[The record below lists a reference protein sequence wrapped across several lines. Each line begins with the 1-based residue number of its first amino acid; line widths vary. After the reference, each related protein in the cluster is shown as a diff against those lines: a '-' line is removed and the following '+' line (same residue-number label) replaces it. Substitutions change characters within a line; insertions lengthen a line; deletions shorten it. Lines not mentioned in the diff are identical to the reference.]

1 MGAPV
6 PTEAPQRP
14 QLRWWDAVS
23 IIVGIIVGATIYRSP
38 ANIFGNIADQVVSI
52 GTWTKTIPGMWAAL
66 SAWALVGGVSILG
79 ALCYAELASTYPTSG
94 GDFTYQ
100 SRAFGQGPGFLF
112 AWAEMSIIRTG
123 GSIGA
128 MAYVFADYAERLY
141 SLKTHLAGTAVAFLA
156 HKPELTYAVTAILL
170 LTLINAL
177 GLKPGKWT
185 QNTLTVVKIIG
196 LIAIIVAGLF
206 YFAWPRTAEQV
217 VTAKEPVWPF
227 PPSFALA
234 LVFIFYAYGGWHEA
248 AYVAGEMRE
257 RRREII
263 KALIV
268 GVVLVT
274 VIYLLVNTSYLVG
287 LGRERVKYSKVPAAD
302 VMMLPLNETGAKLIS
317 GLIMISCLGAING
330 LLFTG
335 VRLYASFG
343 AHERLFSWLS
353 AGARRASVPFG
364 ALFVQAFFSIGLM
377 TLFETANTWKPWLA
391 RQSAAIGLDL
401 GEKFAAP
408 MPSGFEGFDRIV
420 ACTSPVFWFFFLL
433 TGYAMI
439 VLRGRDRE
447 RERPFRV
454 PLFPIVPILF
464 CLGSLFML
472 YKSTDWAL
480 QQGPAELMIVIGF
493 LLLGIPLY
501 ALSGPPRQA
510 PETA

>member
-1 MGAPV
+1 MGGPV
-6 PTEAPQRP
+6 LSDTPQKP

-23 IIVGIIVGATIYRSP
+23 IIVGIIVGATIYRSA
-38 ANIFGNIADQVVSI
+38 ANIFGNVADQVITI
-52 GTWTKTIPGMWAAL
+52 GTWSKTIPSMWAAL
-66 SAWALVGGVSILG
+66 GGWALVGGVSILG
-79 ALCYAELASTYPTSG
+79 ALCYAELATTYPTSG

-100 SRAFGQGPGFLF
+100 SLAFGQGPGFLF

-128 MAYVFADYAERLY
+128 MAYVFADYAEGFY
-141 SLKTHLAGTAVAFLA
+141 SLKQHLAGTSLSFLGS
-156 HKPELTYAVTAILL
+156 KPEMTYAVAAILV

-185 QNTLTVVKIIG
+185 QNILTIVKIVG
-196 LIAIIVAGLF
+196 LIAIILAGLL
-206 YFAWPRTAEQV
+206 YFLWSRKAEDV
-217 VTAKEPVWPF
+217 VTSDKPVWPF

-248 AYVAGEMRE
+248 AYVAAEMRD

-263 KALIV
+263 KALII

-287 LGRERVKYSKVPAAD
+287 LGRERVKYSKLVAAD
-302 VMMLPLNETGAKLIS
+302 IMSLPLGPLGAKLIS
-317 GLIMISCLGAING
+317 ALIMISCLGAING

-335 VRLYASFG
+335 VRLYSSFG

-353 AGARRASVPFG
+353 VAGRRVSTPLG
-364 ALFVQAFFSIGLM
+364 ALFVQAFFTITLM
-377 TLFETANTWKPWLA
+377 ALFETANQWKPWLA
-391 RQSAAIGLDL
+391 RNTAKIDIHL
-401 GEKFAAP
+401 GEKFTAP
-408 MPSGFEGFDRIV
+408 MPGGFEGFDRIV
-420 ACTSPVFWFFFLL
+420 ACTSPVFWFFFLM
-433 TGYAMI
+433 TGYAVM
-439 VLRGRDRE
+439 VLRGRDRR

-464 CLGSLFML
+464 CAGSLFML

-480 QQGPAELMIVIGF
+480 QQGPAELMIVLAF
-493 LLLGIPLY
+493 LLLGVPLY
-501 ALSGPPRQA
+501 ALSGPKRPVLDGG
-510 PETA
+510 